1 MPGWIDYMYTATLVE
16 KRILDLLDQEERC
29 PAAVASASG
38 GLVKVGTVYGAFSRM
53 KDRGWVQDRPG
64 KQQSRIYSLTDEGRH
79 ELSCWK
85 RIRAKAHDKLPA
97 DLHEFFEW

>member
-16 KRILDLLDQEERC
+16 KRILDLLDQEERA
-29 PAAVASASG
+29 PNALINASG
-38 GLVKVGTVYGAFSRM
+38 GLVKAGTVYRVIKRM
-53 KDRGWVQDRPG
+53 KYRGWVQDRPG

-85 RIRAKAHDKLPA
+85 RIRAKARRKLPA